1 MELAGLSHERDV
13 RLAAAPGPKST
24 CERSGRTPRAVALL
38 PGAPMFALAVDPPAG
53 DAALSDT
60 ADHLQ
65 ADYFVRTLIQQRR
78 LIDHRIEEYQK
89 AIAISEADGDVD
101 GAGVFRRMALSEESD
116 RQTVDGLLDKLRR
129 RFPLG
134 DVAPLSRRA
143 QSVVR

>member
-1 MELAGLSHERDV
+1 MELVALPLERDA
-13 RLAAAPGPKST
+13 RSGAARSRNSA
-24 CERSGRTPRAVALL
+24 CERSGRPPSAGSHIQ
-38 PGAPMFALAVDPPAG
+38 GAPAFALAVDPPAG

-65 ADYFVRTLIQQRR
+65 ADYFVRLLIQHRR

-89 AIAISEADGDVD
+89 AIAISESDGDVE
-101 GAGVFRRMALSEESD
+101 GAGVFRRMAVSEESD
-116 RQTVDGLLDKLRR
+116 RQTVENLIDKLRR
-129 RFPLG
+129 RFPRG